1 MSRYKHIPSLKELPK
16 QPPNTSPNT
25 GEIFKQVDQ
34 IFDEVADILQNVVD
48 NDLWPEIDIKQNYG
62 NLLNKSN
69 KTKDETKKVTNNSTH
84 YPT

>member
-1 MSRYKHIPSLKELPK
+1 MNHLKPVLPPLKKSPSPPQKTSLK
-16 QPPNTSPNT
+16 T

-48 NDLWPEIDIKQNYG
+48 NNLWPEIDIKQNYG

-69 KTKDETKKVTNNSTH
+69 EAKVETH